1 MLELNQSGLNGNLGL
16 HDWMSEPSSWLAR
29 RNLSIKGGYNYTNAS
44 EYVSKN
50 LDYLEEAR

>member
-29 RNLSIKGGYNYTNAS
+29 RNLSIKEGYNYIAAS
-44 EYVSKN
+44 EYASK
-50 LDYLEEAR
+50 